1 VIMTHRTFSSAEKLL
16 DGLSS
21 FVKYPHL
28 LRSRR
33 RRRRRGRR
41 VAGALFAA
49 IHSLTSALAAVGGA
63 CC

>member
-33 RRRRRGRR
+33 RRGRRR

-63 CC
+63 CF